1 MVCNTIYSGS
11 NPLGTSEKTS
21 KLFRGFFVFVILI
34 FNSIFPNKTTMKKL
48 ILFFLISFVLAVL
61 NGYFFNYIN
70 DTYLHFDVNYNKSQN
85 ISKNELNFIA
95 IFIAPLI
102 ETFIFQ
108 YLPYLILSKWIRLDN
123 KAFCIL
129 IMSTIFAS
137 MHYYNWLY
145 IVMTFFGGIIL
156 NNFYIYYHKHIPKYS
171 FVLTVLFHALFNLY
185 GFLFIM

>member
-1 MVCNTIYSGS
+1 
-11 NPLGTSEKTS
+11 
-21 KLFRGFFVFVILI
+21 
-34 FNSIFPNKTTMKKL
+34 MKKR

-70 DTYLHFDVNYNKSQN
+70 NAYLHFDVNYNKFQN

-95 IFIAPLI
+95 IFVAPFI

-108 YLPYLILSKWIRLDN
+108 YLPYLILSKWIKINN
-123 KAFCIL
+123 KALCII
-129 IMSTIFAS
+129 IMSIIFSS

-156 NNFYIYYHKHIPKYS
+156 NNLYIYYHKHTYKYS
-171 FVLTVLFHALFNLY
+171 FILTVLFHSLFNLY
-185 GFLFIM
+185 GFLFIV